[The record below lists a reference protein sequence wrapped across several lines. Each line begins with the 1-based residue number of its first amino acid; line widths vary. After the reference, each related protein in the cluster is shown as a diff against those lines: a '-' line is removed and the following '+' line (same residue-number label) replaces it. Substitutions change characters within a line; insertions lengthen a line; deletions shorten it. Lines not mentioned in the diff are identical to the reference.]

1 MTTAEIKSTGTACLR
16 GKREDLDNR
25 TTSVLHLINLTNLR
39 KFCLLVVH
47 CYLITITFVQTT
59 PNYIIYFVMFSFG
72 GWTGGLGRHF
82 AERPG
87 LTPDPGRG

>member
-39 KFCLLVVH
+39 KVCLLVV
-47 CYLITITFVQTT
+47 LLLS
-59 PNYIIYFVMFSFG
+59 YINNF
-72 GWTGGLGRHF
+72 
-82 AERPG
+82 
-87 LTPDPGRG
+87 